1 MATERFDI
9 VFTAKGAREVR
20 REISGIGTDSTSAA
34 SSVNFLK
41 NALVAVGGAQVI
53 RNLVNIADTYQ
64 NVQNRLRQVTNGT
77 DELRVV
83 TQELFDISNRTR
95 TSFEETSQLYFRS
108 ARAAQVLGKSQK
120 EVLDFTTTLSE
131 AVALSGASVREANLA
146 VLQFTQGL
154 ASNRLAG
161 DELRSVLEQLPS
173 IATSIAKQL
182 GVTVGE
188 LRNLAAAG
196 AITTDQ
202 IFAAFS
208 GDEAARIAAE
218 FQKTIPT
225 VEQSLVVLK
234 NRVVELVG
242 EFNQATGATQK
253 LVAIIN
259 VVGDN
264 ADVIGRAILGG
275 TFVFGVLKAVKAV
288 QLLTVVIAANP
299 IGFLVTA
306 ITAGIV
312 AIVAFSDRIVSLQ
325 DGLTTLQ
332 DFFQAFGEFVIAG
345 FTELFN
351 FLGDFF
357 GGLPDLASVS
367 FEDVLIGAAQ
377 FLDNFLGVFL
387 GTFFAIGALLSNA
400 GENWPELITFAIKQ
414 LVNAA
419 ITALNFL
426 PKAINAL
433 IDGILA
439 SFGSLFRRLEL
450 AWISWSQAV
459 NNAFDGNFDAAL
471 ENIKDAS
478 FQIENAVVDI
488 GENVRRAYD
497 KYKDINLIPTLEIS
511 GAEQAAAEKLGQD
524 VIDAFLKGFNEP
536 GAAEASI
543 QAILGRAREIA
554 AARASAAQAQ
564 AARDAAAKEG
574 LATAGEDQTGAIRAR
589 VLKEITDGL
598 EREAQLLSLG
608 NREREIRNALDKV
621 QEELLS
627 KKVTATPDELAA
639 FQRQIEL
646 NFALKDQARILEE
659 IKGPQEEIKNNIAAI
674 NALYSQ
680 GKITI
685 DEYNEALRQQ
695 RIQALES
702 DRSVAGGFERG
713 FLKLQNQI
721 GDFAAQAENTLV
733 NAFSSAEDA
742 LVEFVQTGEFN
753 FSKLVDSILADLT
766 RLLARQ
772 ALFAVLGAFTG
783 GAGGGGGGFLEGLF
797 GGFGG
802 ARAEGGPVAPGKSY
816 LVGENGPEIFQPS
829 SGGTIVPNSAAMAPP
844 QVNVSVVNVTD
855 PDEVGAALNDP
866 RNQEIVV
873 NIIGR
878 NRQAINRQLGNG

>member
-20 REISGIGTDSTSAA
+20 REISGIGSDSSFAA

-41 NALVAVGGAQVI
+41 NALVALGSAQVI
-53 RNLVNIADTYQ
+53 RGLVNIADTYQ

-77 DELRVV
+77 EELRIV

-131 AVALSGASVREANLA
+131 AVALSGASVREARLA

-161 DELRSVLEQLPS
+161 DELRSVLEQLPN
-173 IATSIAKQL
+173 IAASIAKQL
-182 GVTVGE
+182 GVTIGE
-188 LRNLAAAG
+188 LRSLAASG

-234 NRVVELVG
+234 NRVIELVG

-253 LVAIIN
+253 LVAVIN
-259 VVGDN
+259 AVGEN

-275 TFVFGVLKAVKAV
+275 TFVIGVTKAIRAV
-288 QLLTVVIAANP
+288 QLLTLVIAANP
-299 IGFLVTA
+299 VGFLLTA
-306 ITAGIV
+306 LTAGIV
-312 AIVAFSDRIVSLQ
+312 ALVAFSDRIVSLQ

-332 DFFQAFGEFVIAG
+332 DFFQAFGEFLVSR
-345 FTELFN
+345 FTELMDFISS
-351 FLGDFF
+351 FF
-357 GGLPDLASVS
+357 GELPDLASVS
-367 FEDVLIGAAQ
+367 FEDILVGAAQ

-387 GTFFAIGALLSNA
+387 GTFYAIGALLSNV

-414 LVNAA
+414 MVNAA
-419 ITALNFL
+419 INALNFL

-433 IDGILA
+433 IDGLIA
-439 SFGSLFRRLEL
+439 SFSSFFKRLEL
-450 AWISWSQAV
+450 AWIYWSQAV

-478 FQIENAVVDI
+478 FQVENAVVNI
-488 GENVRRAYD
+488 GDNVRRAYD

-511 GAEQAAAEKLGQD
+511 GAEQAAAEQLGQD

-536 GAAEASI
+536 GAAEANIQSI
-543 QAILGRAREIA
+543 LARAREIA
-554 AARASAAQAQ
+554 SERASAAQAQ
-564 AARDAAAKEG
+564 AARDAAAREG
-574 LATAGEDQTGAIRAR
+574 LSAPGADMTGEIRAR

-598 EREAQLLSLG
+598 TREASLLSLG
-608 NREREIRNALDKV
+608 NREREVRNALDKV
-621 QEELLS
+621 QEELQS
-627 KKVTATPDELAA
+627 KKVTATPEELNAL
-639 FQRQIEL
+639 QRQIEL

-659 IKGPQEEIKNNIAAI
+659 IKGPQEDIKNNIAAI

-685 DEYNEALRQQ
+685 DEYNEALRNQ

-721 GDFAAQAENTLV
+721 GDFAAQAETTLV

-772 ALFAVLGAFTG
+772 ALFALLNAFTG
-783 GAGGGGGGFLEGLF
+783 GAGGSAAGLLGGL
-797 GGFGG
+797 FGG
-802 ARAEGGPVAPGKSY
+802 ARAEGGPVSPGKSY

-829 SGGTIVPNSAAMAPP
+829 VGGTIVPNGATMATP

-855 PDEVGAALNDP
+855 PDEVGSALNDP
-866 RNQEIVV
+866 RNQEIIV

-878 NRQAINRQLGNG
+878 NRQAVNRSLGNG

>member
-20 REISGIGTDSTSAA
+20 REISGIGSDSSFAA

-41 NALVAVGGAQVI
+41 NALVALGSAQVI
-53 RNLVNIADTYQ
+53 RGLVNIADTYQ

-77 DELRVV
+77 EELRIV

-161 DELRSVLEQLPS
+161 DELRSVLEQLPN
-173 IATSIAKQL
+173 IAASIAKQL
-182 GVTVGE
+182 GVTIGE
-188 LRNLAAAG
+188 LRNLAASG

-234 NRVVELVG
+234 NRVIELVG

-253 LVAIIN
+253 LVAVIN
-259 VVGDN
+259 AVGEN

-275 TFVFGVLKAVKAV
+275 TFVIGVTKAIRAV
-288 QLLTVVIAANP
+288 QLLTLVIAANP
-299 IGFLVTA
+299 VGFLLTA
-306 ITAGIV
+306 LTAGIV
-312 AIVAFSDRIVSLQ
+312 ALVAFSDRIVSLQ

-332 DFFQAFGEFVIAG
+332 DFFQAFGEFLVSR
-345 FTELFN
+345 FTELMDFISS
-351 FLGDFF
+351 FF
-357 GGLPDLASVS
+357 GELPDLASVS
-367 FEDVLIGAAQ
+367 FEDILVGAAQ

-387 GTFFAIGALLSNA
+387 GTFYAIGALLSNV

-414 LVNAA
+414 MVNAA
-419 ITALNFL
+419 INALNFL

-433 IDGILA
+433 IDGLIA
-439 SFGSLFRRLEL
+439 SFSSFFKRLEL
-450 AWISWSQAV
+450 AWIYWSQAV

-478 FQIENAVVDI
+478 FQVENAVVNI
-488 GENVRRAYD
+488 GDNVRRAYD

-511 GAEQAAAEKLGQD
+511 GAEQAAAEQLGQD

-536 GAAEASI
+536 GAAEANIQSI
-543 QAILGRAREIA
+543 LARAREIA
-554 AARASAAQAQ
+554 SERASAAQAQ
-564 AARDAAAKEG
+564 AARDAAAREG
-574 LATAGEDQTGAIRAR
+574 LSAPGADMTGEIRAR

-598 EREAQLLSLG
+598 TREASLLSLG
-608 NREREIRNALDKV
+608 NREREVRNALDKV
-621 QEELLS
+621 QEELQS
-627 KKVTATPDELAA
+627 KKVTATPEELNAL
-639 FQRQIEL
+639 QRQIEL

-659 IKGPQEEIKNNIAAI
+659 IKGPQEDIKNNIAAI

-685 DEYNEALRQQ
+685 DEYNEALRNQ

-721 GDFAAQAENTLV
+721 GDFAAQAETTLV

-772 ALFAVLGAFTG
+772 ALFALLNAFTG
-783 GAGGGGGGFLEGLF
+783 GAGGSAAGLLGGL
-797 GGFGG
+797 FGG
-802 ARAEGGPVAPGKSY
+802 ARAEGGPVSPGKSY

-829 SGGTIVPNSAAMAPP
+829 VGGTIVPNGATMATP

-855 PDEVGAALNDP
+855 PDEVGSALNDP
-866 RNQEIVV
+866 RNQEIIV

-878 NRQAINRQLGNG
+878 NRQAVNRSLGNG

>member
-20 REISGIGTDSTSAA
+20 REISGIGSDSSFAA

-41 NALVAVGGAQVI
+41 NALVALGSAQVI
-53 RNLVNIADTYQ
+53 RGLVNIADTYQ

-77 DELRVV
+77 EELRIV

-131 AVALSGASVREANLA
+131 AIALSGASVREANLA

-161 DELRSVLEQLPS
+161 DELRSVLEQLPN
-173 IATSIAKQL
+173 IAASIAKQL
-182 GVTVGE
+182 GVTIGE
-188 LRNLAAAG
+188 LRSLAASG

-234 NRVVELVG
+234 NRVIELVG

-253 LVAIIN
+253 LVAVIN
-259 VVGDN
+259 AVGEN

-275 TFVFGVLKAVKAV
+275 TFVIGVTKAIRAV
-288 QLLTVVIAANP
+288 QLLTLVIAANP
-299 IGFLVTA
+299 VGFLLTA
-306 ITAGIV
+306 LTAGIV
-312 AIVAFSDRIVSLQ
+312 ALVAFSDRIVSLQ

-332 DFFQAFGEFVIAG
+332 DFFQAFGEFLVSR
-345 FTELFN
+345 FTELMDFISS
-351 FLGDFF
+351 FF
-357 GGLPDLASVS
+357 GELPDLASVS
-367 FEDVLIGAAQ
+367 FEDILVGAAQ

-387 GTFFAIGALLSNA
+387 GTFYAIGALLSNV

-414 LVNAA
+414 MVNAA
-419 ITALNFL
+419 INALNFL

-433 IDGILA
+433 IDGLIA
-439 SFGSLFRRLEL
+439 SFSSFFKRLEL
-450 AWISWSQAV
+450 AWIYWSQAV

-478 FQIENAVVDI
+478 FQVENAVVNI
-488 GENVRRAYD
+488 GDNVRRAYD

-511 GAEQAAAEKLGQD
+511 GAEQAAAEQLGQD

-536 GAAEASI
+536 GAAEANIQSI
-543 QAILGRAREIA
+543 LARAREIA
-554 AARASAAQAQ
+554 SERASAAQAQ
-564 AARDAAAKEG
+564 AARDAAAREG
-574 LATAGEDQTGAIRAR
+574 LSAPGADMTGEIRAR

-598 EREAQLLSLG
+598 TREASLLSLG
-608 NREREIRNALDKV
+608 NREREVRNALDKV
-621 QEELLS
+621 QEELQS
-627 KKVTATPDELAA
+627 KKVTATPEELNAL
-639 FQRQIEL
+639 QRQIEL

-659 IKGPQEEIKNNIAAI
+659 IKGPQEDIKNNIAAI

-685 DEYNEALRQQ
+685 DEYNEALRNQ

-721 GDFAAQAENTLV
+721 GDFAAQAETTLV

-772 ALFAVLGAFTG
+772 ALFALLNAFTG
-783 GAGGGGGGFLEGLF
+783 GAGGSAAGLLGGL
-797 GGFGG
+797 FGG
-802 ARAEGGPVAPGKSY
+802 ARAEGGPVSPGKSY

-829 SGGTIVPNSAAMAPP
+829 VGGTIVPNGATMAAP

-855 PDEVGAALNDP
+855 PDEVGSALNDP
-866 RNQEIVV
+866 RNQEIIV

-878 NRQAINRQLGNG
+878 NRQAVNRSLGNG

>member
-20 REISGIGTDSTSAA
+20 REISGIGSDSSFAA

-41 NALVAVGGAQVI
+41 NALVALGSAQVI
-53 RNLVNIADTYQ
+53 RGLVNIADTYQ

-77 DELRVV
+77 EELRIV

-131 AVALSGASVREANLA
+131 AIALSGASVREANLA

-161 DELRSVLEQLPS
+161 DELRSVLEQLPN
-173 IATSIAKQL
+173 IAASIAKQL
-182 GVTVGE
+182 GVTIGE
-188 LRNLAAAG
+188 LRNLAASG

-234 NRVVELVG
+234 NRVIELVG

-253 LVAIIN
+253 LVAVIN
-259 VVGDN
+259 AVGEN

-275 TFVFGVLKAVKAV
+275 TFVIGVTKAIRAV
-288 QLLTVVIAANP
+288 QLLTLVIAANP
-299 IGFLVTA
+299 VGFLLTA
-306 ITAGIV
+306 LTAGIV
-312 AIVAFSDRIVSLQ
+312 ALVAFSDRIVSLQ

-332 DFFQAFGEFVIAG
+332 DFFQAFGEFLVSR
-345 FTELFN
+345 FTELMDFISS
-351 FLGDFF
+351 FF
-357 GGLPDLASVS
+357 GELPDLASVS
-367 FEDVLIGAAQ
+367 FEDILVGAAQ
-377 FLDNFLGVFL
+377 FLDSFLGVFL
-387 GTFFAIGALLSNA
+387 GTFYAIGALLSNV

-414 LVNAA
+414 MVNAA
-419 ITALNFL
+419 INALNFL

-433 IDGILA
+433 IDGLIA
-439 SFGSLFRRLEL
+439 SFSSFFKRLEL
-450 AWISWSQAV
+450 AWIYWSQAV

-478 FQIENAVVDI
+478 FQVENAVVNI
-488 GENVRRAYD
+488 GDNVRRAYD

-511 GAEQAAAEKLGQD
+511 GAEQAAAEQLGQD

-536 GAAEASI
+536 GAAEANIQSI
-543 QAILGRAREIA
+543 LARAREIA
-554 AARASAAQAQ
+554 SERASAAQAQ
-564 AARDAAAKEG
+564 AARDAAAREG
-574 LATAGEDQTGAIRAR
+574 LNAPGADMTGEIRAR

-598 EREAQLLSLG
+598 TREASLLSLG
-608 NREREIRNALDKV
+608 NREREVRNALDKV
-621 QEELLS
+621 QEELQS
-627 KKVTATPDELAA
+627 KKVTATPDELKALR
-639 FQRQIEL
+639 RQIEL

-659 IKGPQEEIKNNIAAI
+659 IKGPQEDIKNNIAAI

-685 DEYNEALRQQ
+685 DEYNEALRNQ

-721 GDFAAQAENTLV
+721 GDFAAQAETTLV

-772 ALFAVLGAFTG
+772 ALFALLNAFTG
-783 GAGGGGGGFLEGLF
+783 GAGGSAAGLLGGL
-797 GGFGG
+797 FGG
-802 ARAEGGPVAPGKSY
+802 ARAEGGPVSPGKSY

-829 SGGTIVPNSAAMAPP
+829 VGGTIVPNGATMAAP

-855 PDEVGAALNDP
+855 PDEVGSALNDP
-866 RNQEIVV
+866 RNQEIIV

-878 NRQAINRQLGNG
+878 NRQAVNRSLGNG

>member
-20 REISGIGTDSTSAA
+20 REISGIGSDSSFAA

-41 NALVAVGGAQVI
+41 NALVALSSAQVI
-53 RNLVNIADTYQ
+53 RGLVNIADTYQ

-77 DELRVV
+77 EELRIV

-131 AVALSGASVREANLA
+131 AVALSGASVREARLA

-161 DELRSVLEQLPS
+161 DELRSVLEQLPN
-173 IATSIAKQL
+173 IAASIAKQL
-182 GVTVGE
+182 GVTIGE

-218 FQKTIPT
+218 FKKTIPT

-253 LVAIIN
+253 LIAIIK

-264 ADVIGRAILGG
+264 ADVIGRAVLGG

-299 IGFLVTA
+299 IGFLATA

-332 DFFQAFGEFVIAG
+332 DFFQAFGEFVIAR

-357 GGLPDLASVS
+357 GSLPDLASVS
-367 FEDVLIGAAQ
+367 FEDVLTGAAQ

-387 GTFFAIGALLSNA
+387 GTFLAIGALLSNA

-439 SFGSLFRRLEL
+439 SFRSLFRRLEL

-478 FQIENAVVDI
+478 FQIQNAVVDI

-511 GAEQAAAEKLGQD
+511 GAEQAAAEKLGRD

-564 AARDAAAKEG
+564 AARDAAVKESLG
-574 LATAGEDQTGAIRAR
+574 IAGEDQTGAIRAR

-695 RIQALES
+695 RILALES
-702 DRSVAGGFERG
+702 DRSVAAGFERG

-721 GDFAAQAENTLV
+721 GDFAAQAETTLV

-772 ALFAVLGAFTG
+772 ALFALLNAFTG
-783 GAGGGGGGFLEGLF
+783 GAGGSAAGLLGGL
-797 GGFGG
+797 FGG
-802 ARAEGGPVAPGKSY
+802 ARAEGGPVSPGKSY

-829 SGGTIVPNSAAMAPP
+829 VGGTIVPNGATMATP

-855 PDEVGAALNDP
+855 PDEVGSALNDP
-866 RNQEIVV
+866 RNQEIIV

-878 NRQAINRQLGNG
+878 NRQAVNRSLGNG